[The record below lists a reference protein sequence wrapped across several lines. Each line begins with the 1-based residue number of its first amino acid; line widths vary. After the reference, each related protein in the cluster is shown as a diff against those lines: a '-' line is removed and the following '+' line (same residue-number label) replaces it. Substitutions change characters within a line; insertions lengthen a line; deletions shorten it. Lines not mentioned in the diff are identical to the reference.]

1 MANPTHYR
9 RSAAVHPPDLRPA
22 SDYNPNWRNTGPAAE
37 VLKLPPPVPKT
48 AVRQHHRLE
57 VNARPARDL
66 QTLIEKLGRTRVER
80 ELNVHRTTV
89 KRWLAGQVKIP
100 GAKHQVIRMLLGDLP
115 GTCGKWTGWRFQDG
129 ELLSPAGDRFDA
141 GQVLS
146 LVLLR
151 QQLTQRDR
159 EIAALK
165 VQLALAEAHL
175 EKLTPAAANEPQLR
189 YAERA

>member
-48 AVRQHHRLE
+48 AVRQYTLE

-66 QTLIEKLGRTRVER
+66 ATLIERLGRTRVER
-80 ELNVHRTTV
+80 ELDVHRTTV

-100 GAKHQVIRMLLGDLP
+100 GHQHQVIRMLLGDLP
-115 GTCGKWTGWRFQDG
+115 GTQGKWTGWRFQEG
-129 ELLSPAGDRFDA
+129 ELLSPAGDRFSA

-146 LVLLR
+146 LVFLR
-151 QQLTQRDR
+151 QQVSAQQH

-165 VQLALAEAHL
+165 VQLAMAEQSINQL
-175 EKLTPAAANEPQLR
+175 SPAANDA
-189 YAERA
+189 RAVG